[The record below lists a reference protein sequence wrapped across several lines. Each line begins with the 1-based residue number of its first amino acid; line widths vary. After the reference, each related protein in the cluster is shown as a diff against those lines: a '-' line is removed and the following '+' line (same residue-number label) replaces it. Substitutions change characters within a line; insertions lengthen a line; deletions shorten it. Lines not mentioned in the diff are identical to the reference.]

1 MNTVGRNL
9 LTTLHVPTTHAIF
22 LLISL
27 LKYMIKLSLN
37 KIKTKTKDIGSP
49 WIKNSIKNYFMKFLK
64 MRSKE
69 GLKT

>member
-1 MNTVGRNL
+1 
-9 LTTLHVPTTHAIF
+9 
-22 LLISL
+22 
-27 LKYMIKLSLN
+27 MIKLSLN

-49 WIKNSIKNYFMKFLK
+49 WIKNSIKNFMKFLK

>member
-1 MNTVGRNL
+1 
-9 LTTLHVPTTHAIF
+9 
-22 LLISL
+22 
-27 LKYMIKLSLN
+27 MIKLSLN

-49 WIKNSIKNYFMKFLK
+49 WIKNSIKNYFMKFLE